1 MADAHFSSRCY
12 LHAVAQSEVDEE
24 QGERNKELLADI
36 SLGLISTKNLLKKTL
51 RDRTRVP
58 SENFSKATSPC
69 LPAHR
74 YTPIIHS

>member
-24 QGERNKELLADI
+24 QGELNKEFLADI
-36 SLGLISTKNLLKKTL
+36 PLGLISTKLLL
-51 RDRTRVP
+51 RRMLKDGTKVP

-69 LPAHR
+69 LSAHR